1 MYDKFANL
9 NNQSPDPRKEKFSFK
24 KWKKKHQ
31 SWFNKYMPKIQK
43 YSIMVIL
50 YGTAAYLFFSFMKVN
65 YQSLQFLTKLNYTT
79 QQISNLVENI
89 RTHYMVY
96 DDETEASVQRLI
108 EVDAIPRSII
118 AADKKSLVNP
128 YGGEIVIAPSD
139 KLHNFKDNLE
149 SSTFKMSYQGL
160 PKDVCVNLAM
170 MDWGDKVKGLLAVA
184 IGSYDESTGEDLA
197 LQDIDK
203 RDTDV
208 KFTSFIDEKGR
219 ARSIRQRRHYS
230 MNVTKPA
237 DHFLPTPF
245 SRGNAKS
252 GCKCEDDNCTFAL
265 RYTIF
270 GVESGL
276 TQEQRQNESLFSRI
290 KRKSKSGKS

>member
-1 MYDKFANL
+1 MF
-9 NNQSPDPRKEKFSFK
+9 EKFENSGNK
-24 KWKKKHQ
+24 TPNHAKKKFSLKEWKQKHKP
-31 SWFNKYMPKIQK
+31 WLDKNMPKIQK
-43 YSIMVIL
+43 YAAMVL
-50 YGTAAYLFFSFMKVN
+50 MYGAAICFFFSLLKVN
-65 YQSLQFLTKLNYTT
+65 YQSLQFLTKLNFTT
-79 QQISNLVENI
+79 QQISNLVDNI
-89 RTHYMVY
+89 RIHYMVY
-96 DDETEASVQRLI
+96 DDEETDTSVQRLI

-118 AADKKSLVNP
+118 SADKKSLVNP
-128 YGGEIVIAPSD
+128 YGGEIVIAPSE
-139 KLHNFKDNLE
+139 KLRNIRDNLE

-160 PKDVCVNLAM
+160 PKDVCVSLAM

-184 IGSYDESTGEDLA
+184 IGSYDEETGVDLA
-197 LQDIDK
+197 WEDVDK

-230 MNVTKPA
+230 MNVAKPD

-245 SRGNAKS
+245 SKGNATS
-252 GCKCEDDNCTFAL
+252 GCKCEEDNCTFAL
-265 RYTIF
+265 RYTVF

-290 KRKSKSGKS
+290 KRKQSKK

>member
-1 MYDKFANL
+1 MFGKSE
-9 NNQSPDPRKEKFSFK
+9 NNDGNTPNPPKKKFSFK
-24 KWKKKHQ
+24 EWKQRHQ
-31 SWFNKYMPKIQK
+31 PWLNKNMPKIEK
-43 YSIMVIL
+43 YSAMFL
-50 YGTAAYLFFSFMKVN
+50 MYGTAAYFVFSLLRVN

-96 DDETEASVQRLI
+96 DDETETSVQRLI

-118 AADKKSLVNP
+118 SADNRSLVNP
-128 YGGEIVIAPSD
+128 YGGEIIIAPSE
-139 KLHNFKDNLE
+139 KLRNIRDNLE

-160 PKDVCVNLAM
+160 PKDVCVSLAM

-184 IGSYDESTGEDLA
+184 IGIYDEETGIDIALEDV
-197 LQDIDK
+197 DK

-230 MNVTKPA
+230 MNVTKPD

-245 SRGNAKS
+245 SKGNASS
-252 GCKCEDDNCTFAL
+252 GCKCEENNCTFAL
-265 RYTIF
+265 RYTVF
-270 GVESGL
+270 GVEGGP

-290 KRKSKSGKS
+290 KRKQSKE